1 MGGIRL
7 MKLSVPQSTVAN
19 DKTRFRVLV
28 TGRRFGKTT
37 LAIRELAYHAKEP
50 ESVCWYV
57 TGSYR
62 AAKGLAWEP
71 LKAQLSR
78 LNWVKKINEAELTI
92 TLRNNSKICLRGC
105 ENPDSLRGF
114 YIKGILIIDEA
125 QDVPMEAFNV
135 LRPTLSDHKA
145 KVLFCGTPK
154 GRSNQL
160 FDWYQKGQDQTQQE
174 WSSYSYTTAQGG
186 FVDDDELEQ
195 AKKDLDPRTYRVE
208 YEAEFA
214 NYEGVVYYSFD
225 RAKHVREIKFDR
237 QQQIIHV
244 GIDMNINPMSAVCFV
259 MDGDIIKIIDNI
271 EMYGSNTDELA
282 MEILSRFPNAKIFAY
297 PDPASRQRKTSA
309 AGRTDLSILQNHG
322 FICKL
327 FNRHMAIR
335 DRVNAVNSRLTNGA
349 GEVKIQIDPRC
360 KRLIECLE
368 RQIYKPG
375 TNTPE
380 KDNGFDHL
388 NDALGYAV
396 SFLYPIR
403 KNMANYDEQQTQ
415 TWGVKVA

>member
-1 MGGIRL
+1 
-7 MKLSVPQSTVAN
+7 MKLSVPQKTVA
-19 DKTRFRVLV
+19 DDPTRFRVLV

-71 LKAQLSR
+71 LKAQLSG

-92 TLRNNSKICLRGC
+92 TLRNNSKISLRGC

-114 YIKGILIIDEA
+114 FIKGILILDEA
-125 QDVPMEAFNV
+125 QDIPYEAFNV

-145 KVLFCGTPK
+145 RVLFCGTPK
-154 GRSNQL
+154 GRSNHL
-160 FDWYQKGQDQTQQE
+160 YDWYQKGQDSTEDE
-174 WSSYSYTTAQGG
+174 WSSYQFTTAQGG
-186 FVDDDELEQ
+186 FVDEEELQ
-195 AKKDLDPRTYRVE
+195 SAKKDLDARTYRVE

-214 NYEGVVYYSFD
+214 NYEGVVYYAFD
-225 RAKHVREIKFDR
+225 RAHNVQDITFEKP
-237 QQQIIHV
+237 QQIIHV

-259 MDGDIIKIIDNI
+259 IDNDVIKIIDEI

-282 MEILSRFPNAKIFAY
+282 TEILARFPNTKIFAY
-297 PDPASRQRKTSA
+297 PDPASRARKSSA
-309 AGRTDLSILQNHG
+309 GGRTDLSILQNNG

-327 FNRHMAIR
+327 FNKHMAIR
-335 DRVNAVNSRLTNGA
+335 DRVNAVNSRLCNGA
-349 GEVKIQIDPRC
+349 GEHKIIIHPKC
-360 KRLIECLE
+360 KRLIQCLE

-375 TNTPE
+375 TNQPE
-380 KDNGFDHL
+380 KDTGYDHL

-396 SFLYPIR
+396 SFLYPI
-403 KNMANYDEQQTQ
+403 KKDYSLTEYQPK